1 MAGGIRD
8 LEVGSDS
15 EDEVEYEEEEVNAEP
30 RKQSAESGVKSGGI
44 FSMFR

>member
-15 EDEVEYEEEEVNAEP
+15 EDEVEYEEEVNAEP